1 MITHYVVEY
10 DHETKQWSIGDKS
23 TEWLI
28 SDVLKGLTWERDT
41 LDWFMLDDMDT
52 VALRADLSWR
62 LDRKDY
68 ANG

>member
-10 DHETKQWSIGDKS
+10 DHDKGEWSIGDKA

-41 LDWFMLDDMDT
+41 LDWFMLDDMDM